1 MADKQSD
8 SGFSDNAPGGRHN
21 QAETEHDEGNDN
33 NNDNRGE
40 ASNNVQQQG
49 GQQSGLQQMPNG
61 LLDNR
66 GGQGQR
72 AIRGLTKRE
81 VEEVSGSLK
90 IHVKLNLDVDL
101 RVQASLNGDIVIGI
115 L

>member
-21 QAETEHDEGNDN
+21 QAETEHDEGNN
-33 NNDNRGE
+33 NNQGE
-40 ASNNVQQQG
+40 VSNTVQQQG
-49 GQQSGLQQMPNG
+49 GQSSLQQMPNG

-66 GGQGQR
+66 GEQGQR

-90 IHVKLNLDVDL
+90 IHVKLNLEVDL